1 MRKFSAE
8 VHKSFQVRIIMHM
21 QFNTSS
27 ILLRLNMLRYYSMH
41 KCDSKY
47 VSTKFDHAWAL
58 KAKCKCNTNFE
69 PTQSI
74 LINCRRHFDGLR
86 RNRQFQPSRPECLSL
101 KGKVWQKWIEV
112 QNVTRINCDQNKS
125 SVAGRLVF
133 EGNTIQIWCQMVLV
147 LRRMG
152 KENDFDAI
160 WSQAGLPTIFR
171 YTKPKWIGTE
181 RNLSISPNPDG
192 RLNRKPNGRIIDE
205 RAK

>member
-133 EGNTIQIWCQMVLV
+133 EGNTDNTNMVSNGPSVKKNGKGKWFWC
-147 LRRMG
+147 
-152 KENDFDAI
+152 
-160 WSQAGLPTIFR
+160 
-171 YTKPKWIGTE
+171 
-181 RNLSISPNPDG
+181 NLITSRVAN
-192 RLNRKPNGRIIDE
+192 NVQVH
-205 RAK
+205 

>member
-74 LINCRRHFDGLR
+74 LINCRGHFDGLR
-86 RNRQFQPSRPECLSL
+86 RNRQFQRSRPEWLSR

-112 QNVTRINCDQNKS
+112 QNVTRIKCDQNKS

-152 KENDFDAI
+152 NNRDGK
-160 WSQAGLPTIFR
+160 G
-171 YTKPKWIGTE
+171 KWFWC
-181 RNLSISPNPDG
+181 NLITSRVAN
-192 RLNRKPNGRIIDE
+192 NFQVH
-205 RAK
+205 